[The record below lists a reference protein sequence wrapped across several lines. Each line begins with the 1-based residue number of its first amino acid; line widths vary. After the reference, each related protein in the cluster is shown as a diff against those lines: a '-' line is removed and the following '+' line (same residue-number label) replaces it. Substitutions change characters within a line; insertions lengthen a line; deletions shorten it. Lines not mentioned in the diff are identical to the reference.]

1 MFDVAKATQEI
12 HERNR
17 LRKEAHLPLLSVTAE
32 LKRLK
37 RIESEAELA
46 KFVEASSE
54 LYSLLWTRA
63 VERLRRNHF
72 GPDYLPDGWIAKMS
86 INGYVRSQRMPAG

>member
-1 MFDVAKATQEI
+1 VALARPNCGNSLDVAKATQKVR
-12 HERNR
+12 ERNR

-37 RIESEAELA
+37 RIESEAEFE

-63 VERLRRNHF
+63 FLQLKR
-72 GPDYLPDGWIAKMS
+72 AS
-86 INGYVRSQRMPAG
+86 C